1 MKTNL
6 FIIGGQRCG
15 TTWLC
20 NQLDLCPSVNLLKP
34 VAPETKYFLND
45 EVSHKEY
52 MNLFDNSSGNILL
65 EKATTYIERPD
76 AALKIKSLYPDA
88 KIIICLRNPVERA
101 LSNYFFS
108 HNNGLETRTLEEVF
122 LKNTP
127 APEVDLSKFSTNPFD
142 YLQRGLYSEY
152 ISEYLKIFPKK
163 QIMVTFMEDF
173 TKFPRRFYEIVT
185 WIGAHH
191 YPRLSSSEN
200 SSYRKKVHPDIISH
214 LKNYYIEDTN
224 NLINDFDLEPPYAN
238 Q

>member
-15 TTWLC
+15 TTWLT
-20 NQLDLCPSVNLLKP
+20 NQLSLCPSVNLLKP
-34 VAPETKYFLND
+34 VVPETKYFLND

-52 MNLFDNSSGNILL
+52 MNLFEESSGNIVL
-65 EKATTYIERPD
+65 EKATTYIESPD

-88 KIIICLRNPVERA
+88 KIIICLRDPVERA

-127 APEVDLSKFSTNPFD
+127 APELDLSKFSTDPFN
-142 YLQRGLYSEY
+142 YLQRGLYSKY

-163 QIMVTFMEDF
+163 QVMITFMEQF
-173 TKFPRRFYEIVT
+173 TSSPRKFYEIVT

-191 YPRLSSSEN
+191 YPKLSKSQN
-200 SSYRKKVHPDIISH
+200 SSIRKEVSSDVISY
-214 LKNYYIEDTN
+214 LKNYYTEDTK
-224 NLINDFDLEPPYAN
+224 NLIKEFNLKPPYAH

>member
-6 FIIGGQRCG
+6 FIVGGQRCG
-15 TTWLC
+15 TTWLTK
-20 NQLDLCPSVNLLKP
+20 QLDLCPSVNLLKP

-52 MNLFDNSSGNILL
+52 MNLFDNSSENILL

-173 TKFPRRFYEIVT
+173 TELPRRFYEIIT

>member
-15 TTWLC
+15 TTWLT

-45 EVSHKEY
+45 EVNHTEY
-52 MNLFDNSSGNILL
+52 INLFDNNSGNILL

-88 KIIICLRNPVERA
+88 KLIICLRDPVERA

-108 HNNGLETRTLEEVF
+108 YNNGLETRTPEEVF
-122 LKNTP
+122 LNNI
-127 APEVDLSKFSTNPFD
+127 PEPKIDLSKFSTNPFN
-142 YLQRGLYSEY
+142 YLERGLYSYY
-152 ISEYLKIFPKK
+152 ISEYLKVFPIE
-163 QIMVTFMEDF
+163 QIMITFIEDF
-173 TKFPRRFYEIVT
+173 TSVPERFYEIISWVK
-185 WIGAHH
+185 AYH
-191 YPRLSSSEN
+191 YPKLIPVVKTSN
-200 SSYRKKVHPDIISH
+200 RKKVSPDVVSY
-214 LKNYYIEDTN
+214 LENYYIKDTN
-224 NLINDFDLEPPYAN
+224 KLIKDFDLDPPYAN